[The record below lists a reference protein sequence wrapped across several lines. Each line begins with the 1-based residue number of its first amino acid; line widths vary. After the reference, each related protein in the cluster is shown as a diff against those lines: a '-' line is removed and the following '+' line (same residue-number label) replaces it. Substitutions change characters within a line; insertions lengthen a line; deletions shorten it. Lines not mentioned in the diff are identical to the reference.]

1 MLSDNIKI
9 LRKKKGYSQETLA
22 EQLHVVRQTISK
34 WEKGISVPDAVMLDR
49 MAELFEVPVSV
60 LLGGGLEVEEEQPS
74 ELNEIAQQLAVLNDQ
89 LVQQAVRRRKVIRY
103 AFVGVFAAIF
113 VLIGAAI
120 GLRVYTESQLRDE
133 ASLRT
138 VRYECTLDGES
149 YVYEASY
156 NSQYQILYEGGDAW
170 ISNHVRPEQYEDVN
184 VLSAQMQDYF
194 EEKGGTCTI
203 IDKIRKSFV
212 LLYFLWFWVF
222 YLPGNSSLL
231 I

>member
-60 LLGGGLEVEEEQPS
+60 LLGGGPEVEEEQPS

-113 VLIGAAI
+113 VLIGTAI
-120 GLRVYTESQLRDE
+120 ALRVYTESKLRDE

-138 VRYECTLDGES
+138 VRYECTLDGEA

-170 ISNHVRPEQYEDVN
+170 ISNHVQPEQYEDVN

-203 IDKIRKSFV
+203 IDEN
-212 LLYFLWFWVF
+212 
-222 YLPGNSSLL
+222 P
-231 I
+231 

>member
-49 MAELFEVPVSV
+49 MVELFEVPVSV

-203 IDKIRKSFV
+203 IDKN
-212 LLYFLWFWVF
+212 
-222 YLPGNSSLL
+222 P
-231 I
+231 

>member
-133 ASLRT
+133 ASHRT
-138 VRYECTLDGES
+138 VRYECTVAGGS
-149 YVYEASY
+149 YVYEAS
-156 NSQYQILYEGGDAW
+156 
-170 ISNHVRPEQYEDVN
+170 
-184 VLSAQMQDYF
+184 
-194 EEKGGTCTI
+194 
-203 IDKIRKSFV
+203 
-212 LLYFLWFWVF
+212 
-222 YLPGNSSLL
+222 
-231 I
+231 

>member
-60 LLGGGLEVEEEQPS
+60 LLGGRLEVEEEQPS

-89 LVQQAVRRRKVIRY
+89 LVQQAVRIRKVIRY

-170 ISNHVRPEQYEDVN
+170 ISNHVQPEQYEDVN

-203 IDKIRKSFV
+203 IDEN
-212 LLYFLWFWVF
+212 
-222 YLPGNSSLL
+222 P
-231 I
+231 

>member
-34 WEKGISVPDAVMLDR
+34 WEKGISVPDSVMLDR

-203 IDKIRKSFV
+203 IDKN
-212 LLYFLWFWVF
+212 
-222 YLPGNSSLL
+222 P
-231 I
+231 

>member
-120 GLRVYTESQLRDE
+120 GLRVCTESQLRDE

-203 IDKIRKSFV
+203 IDEN
-212 LLYFLWFWVF
+212 
-222 YLPGNSSLL
+222 P
-231 I
+231 

>member
-60 LLGGGLEVEEEQPS
+60 LLGGRLEVEEEQPS

-170 ISNHVRPEQYEDVN
+170 ISNHVQPEQYEDVN

-203 IDKIRKSFV
+203 IDEN
-212 LLYFLWFWVF
+212 
-222 YLPGNSSLL
+222 P
-231 I
+231 

>member
-203 IDKIRKSFV
+203 IDEK
-212 LLYFLWFWVF
+212 
-222 YLPGNSSLL
+222 P
-231 I
+231 

>member
-34 WEKGISVPDAVMLDR
+34 WEKGISVPDAVMLDW

-203 IDKIRKSFV
+203 IDKN
-212 LLYFLWFWVF
+212 
-222 YLPGNSSLL
+222 P
-231 I
+231 

>member
-138 VRYECTLDGES
+138 VRYKCTLDGES

-194 EEKGGTCTI
+194 EEKGGTCAI
-203 IDKIRKSFV
+203 IDEN
-212 LLYFLWFWVF
+212 
-222 YLPGNSSLL
+222 P
-231 I
+231 

>member
-22 EQLHVVRQTISK
+22 EQLHVDVVRQTISK

-170 ISNHVRPEQYEDVN
+170 ISNHVQPEQYEDVN

-203 IDKIRKSFV
+203 IDEN
-212 LLYFLWFWVF
+212 
-222 YLPGNSSLL
+222 P
-231 I
+231 

>member
-120 GLRVYTESQLRDE
+120 GLRVYTGSQLRDE

-203 IDKIRKSFV
+203 IDKN
-212 LLYFLWFWVF
+212 
-222 YLPGNSSLL
+222 P
-231 I
+231 

>member
-9 LRKKKGYSQETLA
+9 LREKKGYSQETLA

-49 MAELFEVPVSV
+49 MEELFEVPVSV
-60 LLGGGLEVEEEQPS
+60 LLGGRLEVEEEQPS

-170 ISNHVRPEQYEDVN
+170 ISNHVQPEQYEDVN

-203 IDKIRKSFV
+203 IDEN
-212 LLYFLWFWVF
+212 
-222 YLPGNSSLL
+222 P
-231 I
+231 

>member
-60 LLGGGLEVEEEQPS
+60 LLGGGLEVEEEEQPS

-103 AFVGVFAAIF
+103 AFVGVLAAIF

-203 IDKIRKSFV
+203 IDEN
-212 LLYFLWFWVF
+212 
-222 YLPGNSSLL
+222 P
-231 I
+231 

>member
-194 EEKGGTCTI
+194 EEKGGTCKI
-203 IDKIRKSFV
+203 IDAN
-212 LLYFLWFWVF
+212 
-222 YLPGNSSLL
+222 P
-231 I
+231 

>member
-34 WEKGISVPDAVMLDR
+34 WEKGISVPDAVMLGR

-194 EEKGGTCTI
+194 EEKGGTCKI
-203 IDKIRKSFV
+203 IDEN
-212 LLYFLWFWVF
+212 
-222 YLPGNSSLL
+222 P
-231 I
+231 

>member
-34 WEKGISVPDAVMLDR
+34 LDKGISVPDAVMLDR

-203 IDKIRKSFV
+203 IDEN
-212 LLYFLWFWVF
+212 
-222 YLPGNSSLL
+222 P
-231 I
+231 

>member
-9 LRKKKGYSQETLA
+9 LRKKKGYSKETLA

-120 GLRVYTESQLRDE
+120 GLRVYTGSQLRDE

-203 IDKIRKSFV
+203 IDEN
-212 LLYFLWFWVF
+212 
-222 YLPGNSSLL
+222 P
-231 I
+231 

>member
-1 MLSDNIKI
+1 MDMNEEYGLTPYETREILFYKTDNGEVRVEI
-9 LRKKKGYSQETLA
+9 LLYQENLWLTQA
-22 EQLHVVRQTISK
+22 K
-34 WEKGISVPDAVMLDR
+34 

-203 IDKIRKSFV
+203 IDEN
-212 LLYFLWFWVF
+212 
-222 YLPGNSSLL
+222 P
-231 I
+231 

>member
-49 MAELFEVPVSV
+49 TPEVFEVPVSV

-194 EEKGGTCTI
+194 EEKGGTCKI
-203 IDKIRKSFV
+203 IDEN
-212 LLYFLWFWVF
+212 
-222 YLPGNSSLL
+222 P
-231 I
+231 

>member
-49 MAELFEVPVSV
+49 MAELFEGPGSV

-203 IDKIRKSFV
+203 IDEN
-212 LLYFLWFWVF
+212 
-222 YLPGNSSLL
+222 P
-231 I
+231 

>member
-120 GLRVYTESQLRDE
+120 GLRVYTGSQLRDE

-194 EEKGGTCTI
+194 EEKGGTCKI
-203 IDKIRKSFV
+203 IDEN
-212 LLYFLWFWVF
+212 
-222 YLPGNSSLL
+222 P
-231 I
+231 

>member
-103 AFVGVFAAIF
+103 AFVGVLAAIF

-120 GLRVYTESQLRDE
+120 GLRVYTASQLRDE

-203 IDKIRKSFV
+203 IDEN
-212 LLYFLWFWVF
+212 
-222 YLPGNSSLL
+222 P
-231 I
+231 

>member
-49 MAELFEVPVSV
+49 MAELFEVSVSV

-203 IDKIRKSFV
+203 IDEN
-212 LLYFLWFWVF
+212 
-222 YLPGNSSLL
+222 P
-231 I
+231 

>member
-120 GLRVYTESQLRDE
+120 GLRVYTESASSVQEIHLRCTRNP
-133 ASLRT
+133 LR
-138 VRYECTLDGES
+138 VYKES
-149 YVYEASY
+149 ISGVHEIHSFCCFILFF
-156 NSQYQILYEGGDAW
+156 NILSTFFQQYALIPHYYGKFA
-170 ISNHVRPEQYEDVN
+170 I
-184 VLSAQMQDYF
+184 
-194 EEKGGTCTI
+194 K
-203 IDKIRKSFV
+203 KSFV
-212 LLYFLWFWVF
+212 
-222 YLPGNSSLL
+222 
-231 I
+231 

>member
-34 WEKGISVPDAVMLDR
+34 WEKGISVPDAVM
-49 MAELFEVPVSV
+49 
-60 LLGGGLEVEEEQPS
+60 LGGGLEVEEEQPS

-203 IDKIRKSFV
+203 IDEN
-212 LLYFLWFWVF
+212 
-222 YLPGNSSLL
+222 P
-231 I
+231 

>member
-60 LLGGGLEVEEEQPS
+60 LLGGGPEVEEEQPS

-103 AFVGVFAAIF
+103 AFVGVFVAIF
-113 VLIGAAI
+113 ILIGTAI
-120 GLRVYTESQLRDE
+120 ALRVYTESKLRDE

-170 ISNHVRPEQYEDVN
+170 ISNHVQPEQYEDVN

-203 IDKIRKSFV
+203 IDEN
-212 LLYFLWFWVF
+212 L
-222 YLPGNSSLL
+222 
-231 I
+231 

>member
-1 MLSDNIKI
+1 MITSKYCE
-9 LRKKKGYSQETLA
+9 RKNGYSQETLA

-203 IDKIRKSFV
+203 IDEN
-212 LLYFLWFWVF
+212 
-222 YLPGNSSLL
+222 P
-231 I
+231 

>member
-170 ISNHVRPEQYEDVN
+170 RT
-184 VLSAQMQDYF
+184 MC
-194 EEKGGTCTI
+194 G
-203 IDKIRKSFV
+203 R
-212 LLYFLWFWVF
+212 
-222 YLPGNSSLL
+222 SSTRM
-231 I
+231 

>member
-34 WEKGISVPDAVMLDR
+34 WEKGISVPDAVMLAR

-194 EEKGGTCTI
+194 EEKGGTCKI
-203 IDKIRKSFV
+203 IDEN
-212 LLYFLWFWVF
+212 
-222 YLPGNSSLL
+222 P
-231 I
+231 

>member
-133 ASLRT
+133 ASLRP

-203 IDKIRKSFV
+203 IDEN
-212 LLYFLWFWVF
+212 
-222 YLPGNSSLL
+222 P
-231 I
+231 

>member
-113 VLIGAAI
+113 VLIGTAI
-120 GLRVYTESQLRDE
+120 ALRVYTESKLRDE
-133 ASLRT
+133 ASLHT

-203 IDKIRKSFV
+203 IDEN
-212 LLYFLWFWVF
+212 
-222 YLPGNSSLL
+222 P
-231 I
+231 

>member
-60 LLGGGLEVEEEQPS
+60 LLGGRLEVEEEQPS

-138 VRYECTLDGES
+138 VRYGCTLDGES

-170 ISNHVRPEQYEDVN
+170 ISNHVQPEQYEDVN

-203 IDKIRKSFV
+203 IDEN
-212 LLYFLWFWVF
+212 
-222 YLPGNSSLL
+222 P
-231 I
+231 

>member
-170 ISNHVRPEQYEDVN
+170 ISNHVQSEQYEDVN

-203 IDKIRKSFV
+203 IDEN
-212 LLYFLWFWVF
+212 
-222 YLPGNSSLL
+222 P
-231 I
+231 

>member
-138 VRYECTLDGES
+138 VRYECTLDGEPN
-149 YVYEASY
+149 VYEASY

-170 ISNHVRPEQYEDVN
+170 ISNHVQPEQYEDVN

-203 IDKIRKSFV
+203 IDEN
-212 LLYFLWFWVF
+212 
-222 YLPGNSSLL
+222 P
-231 I
+231 

>member
-1 MLSDNIKI
+1 MDMNEEYGLTPYETREILFYKTDNGEVRVEI
-9 LRKKKGYSQETLA
+9 LLYQENLWLTQA
-22 EQLHVVRQTISK
+22 K
-34 WEKGISVPDAVMLDR
+34 

-194 EEKGGTCTI
+194 EEKGGTCKI
-203 IDKIRKSFV
+203 IDEN
-212 LLYFLWFWVF
+212 
-222 YLPGNSSLL
+222 P
-231 I
+231 

>member
-194 EEKGGTCTI
+194 KEKGGTCTI
-203 IDKIRKSFV
+203 IDKN
-212 LLYFLWFWVF
+212 
-222 YLPGNSSLL
+222 P
-231 I
+231 

>member
-113 VLIGAAI
+113 VLIGADFGCTRNHSCGMKRRFARFVMNARSTGNHMYMRLPI
-120 GLRVYTESQLRDE
+120 T
-133 ASLRT
+133 ASIRSCTRAAMPGFRT
-138 VRYECTLDGES
+138 MCGR
-149 YVYEASY
+149 
-156 NSQYQILYEGGDAW
+156 
-170 ISNHVRPEQYEDVN
+170 
-184 VLSAQMQDYF
+184 
-194 EEKGGTCTI
+194 
-203 IDKIRKSFV
+203 
-212 LLYFLWFWVF
+212 
-222 YLPGNSSLL
+222 SSTRM
-231 I
+231 